1 MPIYEL
7 DGVAPELPPEGQF
20 WLAPDAVLIGRV
32 RLEAD
37 ASIWWGSLLR
47 GDNELIHIGAGS
59 NVQDLSVMHT
69 DMGFPLTI
77 GENCTIGHRVTLH
90 GCTVGD
96 NTLVGIG
103 ATILNGTR
111 IGNNCIIGAHTLL
124 AEGKDIPDNSL
135 VMGAPGRIV
144 RQTTS
149 DDVASIAASAAHYRA
164 NWRRYA
170 RGLAQRT

>member
-20 WLAPDAVLIGRV
+20 WVAPDAVLIGRV
-32 RLEAD
+32 RLAAN
-37 ASIWWGSLLR
+37 ASVWWGALLR
-47 GDNELIHIGAGS
+47 GDNELIHIGAGT
-59 NVQDLSVMHT
+59 NVQDLSIMHT

-77 GENCTIGHRVTLH
+77 GANCTIGHRVMLH

-103 ATILNGTR
+103 ATVMNGTR
-111 IGNNCIIGAHTLL
+111 IGKNCIIGAHTLL
-124 AEGKDIPDNSL
+124 TEGKDIPDNSL

-144 RQTTS
+144 RQTTPE
-149 DDVASIAASAAHYRA
+149 DAASITGSATHYQE

-170 RGLAQRT
+170 RGLVLL